1 MSITSSTPTGFFCV
15 LGVLSRS
22 SQYCCH
28 QITHFLLPFALCA
41 CTYISPDGMSPH
53 PSHSNIH
60 VHTYVHT
67 GHQVW
72 SILASGLTAARGGG
86 VGTCLAVT
94 VCSCVCSWGRRLC
107 YQQVL
112 SRCQESRLVQFSWQ
126 PAPTLC
132 RRLERSDPRPIMAKY
147 QGHKMKQAHLT
158 NCRAAAL
165 KCRIYV
171 SLNPGQLSRAHR
183 LKCGAVWA

>member
-1 MSITSSTPTGFFCV
+1 MFLEFYLGVASTAATKLLTSSFPLHYVHALISLQMGCLPTHPTPTYTC
-15 LGVLSRS
+15 
-22 SQYCCH
+22 
-28 QITHFLLPFALCA
+28 THM
-41 CTYISPDGMSPH
+41 Y
-53 PSHSNIH
+53 
-60 VHTYVHT
+60 T

-107 YQQVL
+107 YHQVL